1 MRYTSTSHAG
11 ALRSSMLRVVVLAV
25 GGLLTQSSTVAAQ
38 DLRPDMDE
46 SGSRWIT
53 IDKVEFGTVDLDTS
67 RVVVIAPDVY
77 QVRTRW
83 RFANVQT
90 SPEGY
95 RYQTTVAVRGVDCR
109 RRQMAII
116 AFADHNGGKVVRT
129 EAQPVYAARWDRVNP
144 ESIVDRIATQVCER
158 GRAQG
163 TVATTSG
170 G

>member
-1 MRYTSTSHAG
+1 MRYTTIPAG
-11 ALRSSMLRVVVLAV
+11 ALRSSVLRLALLAV
-25 GGLLTQSSTVAAQ
+25 AGLFTQTSAVAAQ

-46 SGSRWIT
+46 TGSRWIT
-53 IDKVEFGTVDLDTS
+53 IDQVEFGSVDLDVS
-67 RVVVIAPDVY
+67 RMVAIAPDVY

-83 RFANVQT
+83 RFASLQT

-95 RYQTTVAVRGVDCR
+95 SYGSSVAVRGIDCR

-116 AFADHNGGKVVRT
+116 AFADHHGGKVVRT

-144 ESIVDRIATQVCER
+144 ESIVDRIATEVCAR
-158 GRAQG
+158 GRAQNA
-163 TVATTSG
+163 VATTSG